1 MRARQAR
8 VWWALSRFRAV
19 RFRPRARAPGGHV
32 PTEPPPEPSP
42 GDDAPAPRF
51 IGWLPI
57 VFALLLV
64 AMSVYAALDWFAEL
78 PDG

>member
-1 MRARQAR
+1 MPA
-8 VWWALSRFRAV
+8 
-19 RFRPRARAPGGHV
+19 
-32 PTEPPPEPSP
+32 EPPPEPSA